1 MKRKLSQ
8 LIVMLPLC
16 FTAAT
21 SFAQASDQATASAK
35 ARIIEPIDV
44 VSEKDLNF
52 GAMIQL
58 ASGSGTVTITP
69 NNVFTGAASG
79 TITPSGVILVSQ
91 GELINGAK
99 GQARFRVRGEAG
111 YHFQIHLPPGSP
123 VFNIRHDESSSQK
136 LDVTNFT
143 SNPPNT
149 GVLNGSGVA
158 YFNVG
163 ATLQLVS
170 GRPTGLY
177 SKEFV
182 VIVNYE

>member
-1 MKRKLSQ
+1 MKRKLS
-8 LIVMLPLC
+8 LLVAMLPLLL
-16 FTAAT
+16 TAAT
-21 SFAQASDQATASAK
+21 SYGQATDQATATAK

-58 ASGSGTVTITP
+58 SSGSGTVTVTP
-69 NNVFTGAASG
+69 NNVYTGTASG

-99 GQARFRVRGEAG
+99 GQARFRVRGEPG
-111 YHFQIHLPPGSP
+111 YHFQIHLPPASP
-123 VFNIRHDESSSQK
+123 VFNIRHDLSSSQK

-143 SNPPNT
+143 SNPPNS
-149 GVLNGSGVA
+149 GVLNGLGIA

-182 VIVNYE
+182 VVVNYE